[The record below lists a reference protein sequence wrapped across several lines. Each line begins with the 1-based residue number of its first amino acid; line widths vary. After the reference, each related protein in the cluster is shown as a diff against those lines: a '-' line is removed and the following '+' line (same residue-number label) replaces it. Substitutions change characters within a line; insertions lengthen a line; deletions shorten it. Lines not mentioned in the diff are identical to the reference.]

1 MTKPVFNISLLT
13 LVLLFGSIS
22 QCCMPLMAGPMDD
35 CAGLADCCMID
46 AATTEN
52 ETAVFVP
59 RTTPIQFD
67 DATLLTLSV
76 FEVSA
81 NDIVPT
87 HFAPTAPPVPLQTGV
102 LRI

>member
-1 MTKPVFNISLLT
+1 
-13 LVLLFGSIS
+13 
-22 QCCMPLMAGPMDD
+22 MPLMAAPMDD
-35 CAGLADCCMID
+35 CAGPADCCMIE

-52 ETAVFVP
+52 ERAVFVP
-59 RTTPIQFD
+59 RSTPIQFD
-67 DATLLTLSV
+67 DATLLTLSA

-87 HFAPTAPPVPLQTGV
+87 HLVPTALPVPLQTGV